1 MTSNFKPFAA
11 KIAAAF
17 QAMSQGELHVVD
29 IAGDDIWQAYL
40 AAFPPGTNEI
50 YRVRTEHDGSYDRA
64 FVRKL
69 GNVVRLKDG
78 KVTSIWDTADL
89 PAPYDVVAAV
99 LAAKVRNAPIVGVYR
114 TKEATLGYESS
125 VEQLEGGATHRWYH
139 FHAKIDRKHQATS
152 PDEARGQINTNIGVY
167 KRALTELK
175 LSAFDD
181 VLDLINS
188 NGLYRGDEHKANVTA
203 LRALFLKA
211 AGIDDAIARNRFVWE
226 SFAANPMGVTL
237 LRNTVI
243 GTLLVDL
250 SEGVPLETA
259 VRSFESKVAPANYRR
274 PTALITQRMVDDAA
288 ATLAHLGLESAL
300 DRRLA
305 VMSDISVNN
314 VLWVDNSVKAQMKDG
329 IAGLLAKDVK
339 APKIKPEN
347 VVNIGMDQF
356 VANILPV
363 VSSMEVLFANPL
375 AGNLVTLTAPG
386 VADAEKLFKWNNGF
400 AWSYAGNIAD
410 SEMRRAVQERGGRVD
425 GVFRF
430 THMWNYE
437 KRNASLMDLHVFM
450 PGHGGQ
456 RGNNHGNY
464 GNDNRV
470 GWNHRKNFASGG
482 VQDVDYVQAA
492 PVGFVPV
499 ENITFPDIK
508 KMPDGVYA
516 CAIHNWSFRSPTE
529 GGFKAEIEFGGQVF
543 EYEHKRPL
551 KQNEW
556 VEVAEVTLKNG
567 QFTIDHKLPHGAASV
582 EHWGLKTE
590 TFIKVNTLLLSP
602 NFWDDQA
609 VGNKHWFFILEG
621 CATDE
626 PTRGIY
632 NEFLRNDLDK
642 HRKVFEVLGNRTK
655 CPASAEQLS
664 GLGFSSTQRNTLT
677 VRVKGTGLQA
687 TYNINF

>member
-99 LAAKVRNAPIVGVYR
+99 LAAKVRNAPIIGVYR
-114 TKEATLGYESS
+114 TKESTLGYESS
-125 VEQLEGGATHRWYH
+125 IEQLEGGATHRWYH
-139 FHAKIDRKHQATS
+139 FHAKIDRKHQAAS

-167 KRALTELK
+167 KRALTELT

-181 VLDLINS
+181 VLELINS
-188 NGLYRGDEHKANVTA
+188 NGLYRGDEHKANITA
-203 LRALFLKA
+203 LRSLFLKGA
-211 AGIDDAIARNRFVWE
+211 DLCADSLVANRFIWE
-226 SFAANPMGVTL
+226 SFAANPPGVTL

-250 SEGVPLETA
+250 SEGVPLEDA
-259 VRSFESKVAPANYRR
+259 VRSFETKVAPANYRR

-305 VMSDISVNN
+305 VLSDVSVNN

-339 APKIKPEN
+339 APPFNPKL
-347 VVNIGMDQF
+347 VVDIGVDDFMQK
-356 VANILPV
+356 ILPV

-386 VADAEKLFKWNNGF
+386 VADAAPLFKWNNGF
-400 AWSYAGNIAD
+400 AWSYAGNVAD
-410 SEMRRAVQERGGRVD
+410 SIKEKVKRAGGNVDADLRVSLA
-425 GVFRF
+425 
-430 THMWNYE
+430 WSNYDD
-437 KRNASLMDLHVFM
+437 LDLHSDS
-450 PGHGGQ
+450 PYGHVYFGDKQ
-456 RGNNHGNY
+456 RIL
-464 GNDNRV
+464 
-470 GWNHRKNFASGG
+470 
-482 VQDVDYVQAA
+482 DVDMNIS
-492 PVGFVPV
+492 PTTRSPV
-499 ENITFPDIK
+499 ENQSWVRPRAGTYVIK
-508 KMPDGVYA
+508 VHCYTPRETIDV
-516 CAIHNWSFRSPTE
+516 
-529 GGFKAEIEFGGQVF
+529 GFTLEMAYNGK
-543 EYEHKRPL
+543 
-551 KQNEW
+551 
-556 VEVAEVTLKNG
+556 VEQYSYPKVARGMLECLQFNVDNRGEVTEIKLLDKNLVG
-567 QFTIDHKLPHGAASV
+567 GSISQ
-582 EHWGLKTE
+582 ERWGLKTE

-655 CPASAEQLS
+655 CPVSTEQLS

>member
-139 FHAKIDRKHQATS
+139 FHAKIDRKHQAAS

-203 LRALFLKA
+203 LRSLFLKGA
-211 AGIDDAIARNRFVWE
+211 DLCADSLVANRFIWE
-226 SFAANPMGVTL
+226 SFGANPLGVTL

-259 VRSFESKVAPANYRR
+259 VRSFETKVAPANYRR

-305 VMSDISVNN
+305 VMSDVSVNN

-339 APKIKPEN
+339 VPKIKPEN

-363 VSSMEVLFANPL
+363 VSSMEVLFANPQTAEL
-375 AGNLVTLTAPG
+375 ANFIGTVEA
-386 VADAEKLFKWNNGF
+386 
-400 AWSYAGNIAD
+400 AG
-410 SEMRRAVQERGGRVD
+410 
-425 GVFRF
+425 
-430 THMWNYE
+430 
-437 KRNASLMDLHVFM
+437 
-450 PGHGGQ
+450 
-456 RGNNHGNY
+456 
-464 GNDNRV
+464 
-470 GWNHRKNFASGG
+470 
-482 VQDVDYVQAA
+482 
-492 PVGFVPV
+492 
-499 ENITFPDIK
+499 
-508 KMPDGVYA
+508 
-516 CAIHNWSFRSPTE
+516 
-529 GGFKAEIEFGGQVF
+529 
-543 EYEHKRPL
+543 
-551 KQNEW
+551 
-556 VEVAEVTLKNG
+556 
-567 QFTIDHKLPHGAASV
+567 
-582 EHWGLKTE
+582 
-590 TFIKVNTLLLSP
+590 
-602 NFWDDQA
+602 
-609 VGNKHWFFILEG
+609 
-621 CATDE
+621 
-626 PTRGIY
+626 
-632 NEFLRNDLDK
+632 
-642 HRKVFEVLGNRTK
+642 
-655 CPASAEQLS
+655 
-664 GLGFSSTQRNTLT
+664 
-677 VRVKGTGLQA
+677 
-687 TYNINF
+687 

>member
-1 MTSNFKPFAA
+1 MSNFKPFAA

-29 IAGDDIWQAYL
+29 IAGDDIWQRYL

-64 FVRKL
+64 FVRKI
-69 GNVVRLKDG
+69 GNVVHLKNG
-78 KVTSIWDTADL
+78 QVTSIWDTRDL
-89 PAPYDVVAAV
+89 PYPYDQVAAV
-99 LAAKVRNAPIVGVYR
+99 LAATVRNAPITGVYR
-114 TKEATLGYESS
+114 TKEAALGYESS

-139 FHAKIDRKHQATS
+139 FHAKIDRKHQAAS

-167 KRALTELK
+167 ARALTELK

-188 NGLYRGDEHKANVTA
+188 NGLYRGDEHKTNVTA
-203 LRALFLKA
+203 LRGLFLKA
-211 AGIDDAIARNRFVWE
+211 AGIDDTIARNRFVWE

-250 SEGVPLETA
+250 SEGVSLETA
-259 VRSFESKVAPANYRR
+259 VRAFETKVAPANYRR

-288 ATLAHLGLESAL
+288 ATIANLGLESAL

-305 VMSDISVNN
+305 VMSDVSVNN

-339 APKIKPEN
+339 APKIKPKN

-363 VSSMEVLFANPL
+363 VSSMEVLFTNPL
-375 AGNLVTLTAPG
+375 VGNLVTLTAPG

-400 AWSYAGNIAD
+400 AWSYAGNVAD
-410 SEMRRAVQERGGRVD
+410 SIKEKVKRAGGNVDADLRVSLA
-425 GVFRF
+425 
-430 THMWNYE
+430 WN
-437 KRNASLMDLHVFM
+437 NFDDLDLHSVS
-450 PGHGGQ
+450 PYGHVCFHNKAGIL
-456 RGNNHGNY
+456 
-464 GNDNRV
+464 
-470 GWNHRKNFASGG
+470 
-482 VQDVDYVQAA
+482 DVDMNIS
-492 PVGFVPV
+492 PNTRTPV
-499 ENITFPDIK
+499 ENQSWVKPRAGTYVIK
-508 KMPDGVYA
+508 VHCYMPRETIDV
-516 CAIHNWSFRSPTE
+516 
-529 GGFKAEIEFGGQVF
+529 GFTLEMAYNGK
-543 EYEHKRPL
+543 
-551 KQNEW
+551 
-556 VEVAEVTLKNG
+556 VEQYSYPKVARGMLECLQFNVDNRGEVTEIKLLDKNLVG
-567 QFTIDHKLPHGAASV
+567 GSISQ
-582 EHWGLKTE
+582 ERWGLKTE

-655 CPASAEQLS
+655 CPVSNDQLS